1 MLKGTVKFF
10 NLKNKFGFIREE
22 ETGKE
27 YYVHIKDVEGTIA
40 ENDKVSFEIE
50 DAKRGPQAVKVK
62 RIE

>member
-10 NLKNKFGFIREE
+10 NVKNKFGFITED

-27 YYVHIKDVEGTIA
+27 YYVHIKDVEGTIV
-40 ENDKVSFEIE
+40 ENDKVSFELE

-62 RIE
+62 KAE